1 MKKNILKGLLLGV
14 SIIVYFSFNVI
25 FFLLITGHI
34 KKEKIFIN
42 YNIEKLAFRILE
54 ANHEGILA
62 DIFDYYKEIK
72 GFAIYDSR
80 FEIEFGY
87 GDYSGQDEIYGFFLR
102 NEEIIFDKTSN
113 SFIFLRQI
121 GGMGNIK
128 EIPSLKGNILRR
140 SDKILFL
147 KIDAYNYQKN
157 RFLYFLILTLFPII
171 LLLLIVVLLF
181 LYRKNE
187 SYKIKIEEHQ
197 TLAKLGE
204 ASRTLAH
211 EIKNPL
217 GAISIQLGYL
227 KKIVPKNIICE
238 FRAFE
243 YELERIKN
251 ITDRIGDFLRDPI
264 GFPQEINLF
273 NTISEIIKNKKNKVI
288 VQNNSKFEL
297 IYFDKSRFE
306 SIIENLLNN
315 AIESQ
320 DEFENVE
327 PIKIIIDNIK
337 DFVIISVVDK
347 GIGLKDANMDIF
359 QPYYTTKAK
368 GSGIGLSI
376 VKRFVEANGGKIE
389 IYNNDDQGV
398 TAKLFIKKG
407 KIKDENTDSR
417 R

>member
-14 SIIVYFSFNVI
+14 SIIVYFSFNII

-171 LLLLIVVLLF
+171 LLLLIIVLLF

-227 KKIVPKNIICE
+227 KKIVPEDIICE

-273 NTISEIIKNKKNKVI
+273 NTITEIIKNKKNKVI
-288 VQNNSKFEL
+288 VQNNLKFEI

-398 TAKLFIKKG
+398 TAKLFIKKR
-407 KIKDENTDSR
+407 KIEDENTDSR

>member
-62 DIFDYYKEIK
+62 DIFDYYREIK

-87 GDYSGQDEIYGFFLR
+87 GDYSGQDEIYGYFLR

-113 SFIFLRQI
+113 AFIFLRQI

-171 LLLLIVVLLF
+171 LLFLIIVLLF

-407 KIKDENTDSR
+407 KIEDENTDSR

>member
-62 DIFDYYKEIK
+62 DIFDYYREIK

-87 GDYSGQDEIYGFFLR
+87 GDYSGQDEIYGYFLR

-113 SFIFLRQI
+113 AFIFLRQI

-171 LLLLIVVLLF
+171 LLLLIIVLLF
-181 LYRKNE
+181 LYKKNE

-227 KKIVPKNIICE
+227 KKIVPEDIICE

-243 YELERIKN
+243 YELDRIKN

-264 GFPQEINLF
+264 GFPQEINLII
-273 NTISEIIKNKKNKVI
+273 TISEIIKNKKNKVI
-288 VQNNSKFEL
+288 VQNNSKFD
-297 IYFDKSRFE
+297 IISFDKSRFE

-320 DEFENVE
+320 DEFENIE

-407 KIKDENTDSR
+407 KIEDENTDSR

>member
-14 SIIVYFSFNVI
+14 SIIVYFSFNII

-62 DIFDYYKEIK
+62 DIFDYYREIK

-171 LLLLIVVLLF
+171 LLLLIIVLLF

-227 KKIVPKNIICE
+227 KKIVPEDIICE

-273 NTISEIIKNKKNKVI
+273 NTITEIIKNKKNKVI
-288 VQNNSKFEL
+288 VQNNLKFEI

-398 TAKLFIKKG
+398 TAKLFIKKR
-407 KIKDENTDSR
+407 KIEDENTDSR